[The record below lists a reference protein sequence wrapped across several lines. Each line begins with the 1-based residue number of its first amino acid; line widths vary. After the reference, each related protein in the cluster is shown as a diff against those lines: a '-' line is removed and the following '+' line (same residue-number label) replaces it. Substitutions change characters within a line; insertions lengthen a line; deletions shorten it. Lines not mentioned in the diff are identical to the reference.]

1 MKLLFCIQLPAYH
14 GGKLIGKDCVK
25 MMANAYAM
33 FTHFSDILKRNKKEN
48 CVYSNEMIEELCSDF
63 SRLSV
68 LWDAAFSLA
77 SKINPT
83 PDDLKEFKRYVRA
96 AIFSHQAMTIS
107 ITHKDHLMWRHVA
120 SAMAL
125 PGGLGKKREDWLEH
139 QHQEGSAIR
148 KQYRTT
154 KNIDVRAN
162 AIAGATQRDFNPQ
175 VLAKIKE
182 VDKKA
187 EYGPRN
193 DYVKRDE
200 LKRLERAA
208 NRIEAL
214 KEWEDI
220 NRYPGKVAYMRPK
233 KKALRGD

>member
-1 MKLLFCIQLPAYH
+1 
-14 GGKLIGKDCVK
+14 
-25 MMANAYAM
+25 
-33 FTHFSDILKRNKKEN
+33 
-48 CVYSNEMIEELCSDF
+48 
-63 SRLSV
+63 
-68 LWDAAFSLA
+68 
-77 SKINPT
+77 
-83 PDDLKEFKRYVRA
+83 
-96 AIFSHQAMTIS
+96 MTIS

-200 LKRLERAA
+200 VKRLERVA

-214 KEWEDI
+214 KEWEGI
-220 NRYPGKVAYMRPK
+220 NSHIMTATEGDMCLQVTGSLVAHLPSV
-233 KKALRGD
+233 GDARVFEYSK